1 MLQVDKFGTANE
13 KIDQKILP
21 VPRTEKRDAIYKLLG
36 IDENTVTLLP
46 DAPIEKQKTLIFVNS
61 VKFCDTLAA
70 LISSAGVSTI
80 SMHSYQNQEQR
91 DRTLDDFRRGK
102 YQCMVASN
110 VCARG
115 LNIAG
120 LDHVVNYDMP
130 DKNGFDEYVNRIGRT
145 GRAGFTGTSTAF
157 VDVENDT
164 DIIPC
169 LVSIL
174 NEAKKEVPEWL
185 TEGAGHQEEGG
196 DDWNEQEQEW

>member
-80 SMHSYQNQEQR
+80 SVI
-91 DRTLDDFRRGK
+91 K
-102 YQCMVASN
+102 
-110 VCARG
+110 
-115 LNIAG
+115 I
-120 LDHVVNYDMP
+120 
-130 DKNGFDEYVNRIGRT
+130 
-145 GRAGFTGTSTAF
+145 
-157 VDVENDT
+157 
-164 DIIPC
+164 
-169 LVSIL
+169 
-174 NEAKKEVPEWL
+174 
-185 TEGAGHQEEGG
+185 
-196 DDWNEQEQEW
+196 